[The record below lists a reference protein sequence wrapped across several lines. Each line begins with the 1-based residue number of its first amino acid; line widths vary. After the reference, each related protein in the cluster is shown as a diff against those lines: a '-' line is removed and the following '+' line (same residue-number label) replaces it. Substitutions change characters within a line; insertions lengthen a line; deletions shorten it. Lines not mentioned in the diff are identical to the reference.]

1 MRRLLLVVFA
11 IALVAPSLACDNSD
25 SQSGITTPTVPL
37 TSQTFTGTVQT
48 GGASS
53 NTTFV
58 VAQNGEVDI
67 TVSALGPPP
76 NIIMGL
82 AIGIPSPIDQS
93 CQAPVGTLQVQAS
106 TTPLVGSETAGT
118 YCVKLYD
125 IGYMAPN
132 STVNYTIIVG
142 HP

>member
-1 MRRLLLVVFA
+1 MRRLILILLAV
-11 IALVAPSLACDNSD
+11 VAPALACDNSD
-25 SQSGITTPTVPL
+25 SSSGVTTPTVPL
-37 TSQTFTGTVQT
+37 TSQTFTGTVAV
-48 GGASS
+48 GGSSS

-67 TVSALGPPP
+67 TISALGPPS

-82 AIGIPSPIDQS
+82 AIGIPSVTDSS
-93 CQAPVGTLQVQAS
+93 CAAPNGTLQVQAS

-118 YCVKLYD
+118 YCVRLYD
-125 IGYMAPN
+125 IGYMTAPV
-132 STVNYTIIVG
+132 SYTITVA